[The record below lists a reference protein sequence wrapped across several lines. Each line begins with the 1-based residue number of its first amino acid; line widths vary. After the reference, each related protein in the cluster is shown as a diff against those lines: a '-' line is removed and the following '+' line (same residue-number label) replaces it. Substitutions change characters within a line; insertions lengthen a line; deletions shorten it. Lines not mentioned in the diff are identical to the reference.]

1 MILQN
6 NFVSKTFFALFLWAS
21 AFFYASAQELRWN
34 VIINDGQVQTQDRQ
48 VVAQLKSTIETFL
61 NTTVWTSDEFLE
73 FERIDCT
80 LLLTLD
86 KKTAP
91 EQGFFSGKGQVQ
103 YSRPIYG
110 TNYQSPVLDYFDN
123 FFEFSYRNG
132 DQMNFVENAPSPPLP
147 TLLAY
152 YAYLILALDYD
163 TFSKMGG
170 NPYYE
175 KLQNL
180 INNAQSLPTKGW
192 TPSSDVRSRY
202 WLFENLN
209 NPQYVDFREGLYIY
223 HRLALDKMGQN
234 PVAARSEILKM
245 LKKFPNI
252 ARIQPNSILL
262 QTFFNTKGEELTQ
275 IFMGAEP
282 AMRQEAATVLL
293 QLDPSNGN
301 RYRQLTK

>member
-1 MILQN
+1 MIFQN
-6 NFVSKTFFALFLWAS
+6 SCLISSFFALFLWAVS
-21 AFFYASAQELRWN
+21 FFSLSAQELRWN

-73 FERIDCT
+73 AERIDCT

-86 KKTAP
+86 KKTTP
-91 EQGFFSGKGQVQ
+91 EQGFFSGKGQIQ

-147 TLLAY
+147 ALLAY

-163 TFSKMGG
+163 TFSKLGG

-192 TPSSDVRSRY
+192 TASSDVRSRY

-209 NPQYVDFREGLYIY
+209 NPQYADFREGLYTY
-223 HRLALDKMGQN
+223 HRLALDKMGEN
-234 PVAARSEILKM
+234 PLAARSEILKL

-262 QTFFNTKGEELTQ
+262 QTFFNTKGEELIQ

-282 AMRQEAATVLL
+282 AIRQEAATVLL